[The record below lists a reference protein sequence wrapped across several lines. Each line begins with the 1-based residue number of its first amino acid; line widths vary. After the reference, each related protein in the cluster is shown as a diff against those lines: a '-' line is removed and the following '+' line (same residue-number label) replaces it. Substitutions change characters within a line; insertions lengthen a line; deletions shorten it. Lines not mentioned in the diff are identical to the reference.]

1 MHKTHQPRTMYDPNN
16 GTLDLYWDAN
26 GNLAQVIGCVQNS
39 GRLHEW
45 DVKRNSRTE
54 KSPVDSSRSKCGARV
69 CQSKH
74 RTQLDRL
81 RFVLG
86 EKYAGYYG
94 YDANGERV
102 YKLTGMSVMDQVN
115 SGSTKAQAIFDEAV
129 LYPNPYIVISQTGYT
144 KHYYAG
150 TERIATVIG
159 TGGFDDMVT
168 TIDKSSSQHDW
179 DIVKTFYSYYQN
191 YDPFFYQK
199 IVSQPEKTEDIFG
212 QPSPDLEYQCKPTEL
227 VMVDILNPPDILLK
241 SISIN
246 RQNNSPENE
255 VYFYH
260 GDHLG
265 SANWI
270 TDYTGA
276 PIQYIHYAPY
286 GELIDNQ
293 QATQYDERYKFTGKE
308 RDWETGYDYFG
319 ARYWWLAGT
328 WLSVDPL
335 AGDYPWISP
344 YAYCAWN
351 PVKYVDPDGR
361 DVWELS
367 DDGTI
372 KARIRDKTQDA
383 IAIKRKSISFD
394 YGTIDMGFHGRERN
408 NTNYT
413 YFQFAE
419 GKENEA
425 AAAFKFLADNSSVEY
440 ALVNTDKNVSGVYT
454 NRNKDYVYSGFAAAR
469 VEGFTGAK
477 MTDNYHSH
485 TNGTMFPSGLT
496 DVQGDMRFAKNKGDS
511 YNYYIYPA
519 KSNGVIEYFSDGSYI
534 SVLQPWPYK
543 NVGTISPYVRQ
554 SGVPALLRRLG
565 IKL

>member
-1 MHKTHQPRTMYDPNN
+1 MYDPNN